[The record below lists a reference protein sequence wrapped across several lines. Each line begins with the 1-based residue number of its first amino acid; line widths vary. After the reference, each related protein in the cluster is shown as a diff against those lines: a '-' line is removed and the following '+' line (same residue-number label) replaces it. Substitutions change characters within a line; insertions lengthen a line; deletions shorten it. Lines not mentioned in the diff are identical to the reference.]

1 MDSESRIPDHS
12 EITMTADRDQPEE
25 RSAWFETG
33 LTRRE
38 FLEAAAAAAVFAGIG
53 GQAHAAETRNGIPYR
68 TLGRTVEKVSV
79 VGIGGSHIGVQAEE
93 QESIRIIRTALD
105 SGINFLDN
113 SWDYNG
119 GQSEI
124 RMGKALQDGYR
135 QKAFLMTKLDGRT
148 KESASSQLEESLH
161 RLRTD
166 HIDLVQFHE
175 IIRMDEPALKRRHH
189 GL

>member
-1 MDSESRIPDHS
+1 
-12 EITMTADRDQPEE
+12 
-25 RSAWFETG
+25 
-33 LTRRE
+33 
-38 FLEAAAAAAVFAGIG
+38 
-53 GQAHAAETRNGIPYR
+53 
-68 TLGRTVEKVSV
+68 
-79 VGIGGSHIGVQAEE
+79 
-93 QESIRIIRTALD
+93 
-105 SGINFLDN
+105 
-113 SWDYNG
+113 
-119 GQSEI
+119 
-124 RMGKALQDGYR
+124 MGKALQDGYR